1 MAVVRKKTPRKSA
14 STRTESKPNK
24 MQKEEYERELAKL
37 HMELVKL
44 QYWIWQKGLR
54 VVIIFEGRDISERR
68 ETIKR
73 ITEPLNAR
81 GCSVVA
87 LGNPSDREKTQ
98 WYFQRYVS
106 YLPAKGEMVLFN
118 RSWYNRAGVERVM
131 KFCTD
136 DQYREFMRSCPEF
149 ERMLTH
155 SGIILLKYWFSLS
168 YEEQE
173 RRFHERATNPMQRW
187 EISDIAIESLE
198 RWDEYSKAKDEMLFY
213 TDILE
218 AHWKIVEADDSSA
231 ACLNC
236 INDILCSIPYEDIM
250 PEPMDFKTEKV
261 KQNYERVSREEYRYV
276 ENKYGFSGV

>member
-1 MAVVRKKTPRKSA
+1 MALKKTTSRRNT
-14 STRTESKPNK
+14 STKVENKPEK
-24 MQKEEYERELAKL
+24 IQKEEYDKEVAKL
-37 HMELVKL
+37 YMELVKL

-68 ETIKR
+68 EIIKR
-73 ITEPLNAR
+73 ITEPLNTR
-81 GCSVVA
+81 GCQVVA

-98 WYFQRYVS
+98 WYFQRYIQ

-149 ERMLTH
+149 ERMLTR

-168 YEEQE
+168 FEEQE
-173 RRFHERATNPMQRW
+173 RRFHKRATNPMQRW
-187 EISDIAIESLE
+187 EISEIAIESLE
-198 RWDEYSKAKDEMLFY
+198 RWGEYSKAKDEMLFY

-218 AHWKIVEADDSSA
+218 APWKIVEADDSLA

-236 INDILCSIPYEDIM
+236 IDDILNSIPYEDIM
-250 PEPMDFKTEKV
+250 PKPVDFKTRKV
-261 KQNYERVSREEYRYV
+261 KQGHERISRDEYHYV
-276 ENKYGFSGV
+276 ENKYGITSL